1 MEQLLQTLQGEV
13 AHYKRE
19 SELLREAAC
28 AEAAQR
34 NCNPCPACGG
44 SLAMLP
50 EAATNRAVSMSA
62 ECGLRVGELEV
73 TTRTPSVG
81 VTASPGL
88 LASAQSSLP
97 TDSDSESHEHE
108 EAGASALAPLALGRP
123 GVCAAVRRLPQ
134 AHPEHSDGAH
144 RCDPGKP
151 TVATNLKGSLWS
163 TTTTSSGTRDAAAQL
178 DAVMLA
184 LAKEYSSEIERLLA
198 DLRDA

>member
-1 MEQLLQTLQGEV
+1 
-13 AHYKRE
+13 
-19 SELLREAAC
+19 
-28 AEAAQR
+28 
-34 NCNPCPACGG
+34 
-44 SLAMLP
+44 MLP
-50 EAATNRAVSMSA
+50 EAAANRAVSMSA
-62 ECGLRVGELEV
+62 EGGLGELQV

-81 VTASPGL
+81 VTAHPGL

-97 TDSDSESHEHE
+97 TDSHEHDSE
-108 EAGASALAPLALGRP
+108 EAGETAPLALDRT
-123 GVCAAVRRLPQ
+123 GVRAAIRRLPQ
-134 AHPEHSDGAH
+134 AHPEFSESDGAH

-198 DLRDA
+198 DLRDARQELHAAQEQSKDLQQENEV